1 MDQTAGPPRRFRD
14 GAWPQRLSR
23 AGRSG
28 IARGVTRFP
37 PAPPSLRY
45 KAAPIL
51 AALIAAGCVPR
62 TEPTP
67 APAPRP
73 VPVPAPAPSPTPAAD
88 WQDWPWTPGTWTYDR
103 DVRGSRALY
112 GAAGADAAVV
122 VRCDRGARALYLSRA
137 GRATG
142 AFTIRTTSMTR
153 ALAVQPTGGAL
164 PYVAVRLA
172 ADDRLLDAMI
182 FSRGRFTIEQ
192 PGTAPTVLPPWAEL
206 ARVVED
212 CRG

>member
-1 MDQTAGPPRRFRD
+1 MT
-14 GAWPQRLSR
+14 
-23 AGRSG
+23 
-28 IARGVTRFP
+28 VTR
-37 PAPPSLRY
+37 
-45 KAAPIL
+45 AA
-51 AALIAAGCVPR
+51 AARCTARRARMRRWWCAAIAAR
-62 TEPTP
+62 AT
-67 APAPRP
+67 
-73 VPVPAPAPSPTPAAD
+73 
-88 WQDWPWTPGTWTYDR
+88 GT
-103 DVRGSRALY
+103 A
-112 GAAGADAAVV
+112 
-122 VRCDRGARALYLSRA
+122 RA